1 MPVSL
6 RVGRGADND
15 LILPDDSVSQ
25 NHAVLREQQGVYFIS
40 DLGSTNGTFVNRN
53 KISMSQVQA
62 GDVVHF
68 GLVRKYFDGRS
79 FNDNPPMTEA
89 SESDS
94 LTSTPRH
101 SSKRT
106 FTVLV
111 ALAIFAGIGVF
122 VWATSG
128 NSAMSVDEISRA
140 TVQVFISD
148 SSGEWCYAGSGFFA
162 LDTGL
167 VVTNAHVVTDD
178 ECGVLSVGLVD
189 ETGDRIITEIPAT
202 LIMKDDELD
211 LAVLKVDSSQI
222 DGYPRLE
229 IADTPAKRGDEVR
242 VFGFPG
248 IGGPTITATAG
259 IISGIDEET
268 DYPYYK
274 TSADINPG
282 NSGGPAVDA
291 KGRVIGVATAG
302 YRQEIECEEDDS
314 NVCFTSGSSLGLLR
328 PISLL
333 KELYP

>member
-1 MPVSL
+1 MRY
-6 RVGRGADND
+6 RVGRLPDND
-15 LILPDDSVSQ
+15 LVLRDDSVSSY
-25 NHAVLREQQGVYFIS
+25 HAEIREAGDVYFLS
-40 DLGSTNGTFVNRN
+40 DLGSTNGTFINRN
-53 KISMSQVQA
+53 RVSLSELKA
-62 GDVVHF
+62 GDMVHF
-68 GLVRKYFDGRS
+68 GLVRKYFDGQSLVDDPPESPQTEEADLATSPSQSRS
-79 FNDNPPMTEA
+79 R
-89 SESDS
+89 S
-94 LTSTPRH
+94 L
-101 SSKRT
+101 
-106 FTVLV
+106 
-111 ALAIFAGIGVF
+111 LAIAALLISAAIGGF
-122 VWATSG
+122 VWL
-128 NSAMSVDEISRA
+128 SAPGESMTVDEISRA

-148 SSGEWCYAGSGFFA
+148 SSGEWCYTGSGFFA

-229 IADTPAKRGDEVR
+229 IADPPAKRGDEVR

-314 NVCFTSGSSLGLLR
+314 NTCFTSGSSLGLLR
-328 PISLL
+328 PISFL